1 MAEEAVPLTADG
13 RDRLAEELESLR
25 SERKAVAQRIHN
37 ARELG
42 TSQNDAEYEDAK
54 QQQGRI
60 EGRILELE
68 DILHRATII
77 DEAGAHQSGRVMIG
91 SGIRVEQDG
100 KVHHYQIVG
109 HPEADPAQGK
119 ISNESPVAAALLGK
133 KVGDTVEVNVP
144 MGVIKIKLLNI
155 D

>member
-1 MAEEAVPLTADG
+1 MADDAVPLTAEG
-13 RDRLAEELESLR
+13 KARLAEELEALR
-25 SERKAVAQRIHN
+25 GERKAVAERIHN

-77 DEAGAHQSGRVMIG
+77 DEEGVRQSGRVVIG
-91 SGIRVEQDG
+91 SGVEVEQDG
-100 KVHHYQIVG
+100 TVRHYKIVG
-109 HPEADPAQGK
+109 HPEADPGQGK

-144 MGVIKIKLLNI
+144 KGVIKIKLLKI